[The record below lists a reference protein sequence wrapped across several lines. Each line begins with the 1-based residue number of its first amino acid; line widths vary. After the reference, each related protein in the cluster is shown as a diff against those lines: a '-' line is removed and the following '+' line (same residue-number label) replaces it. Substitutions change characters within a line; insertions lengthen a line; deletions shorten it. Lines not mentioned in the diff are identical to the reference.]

1 MSTVHDALR
10 RLGSPGGWRLGT
22 KFAALFALV
31 TAVVGL
37 LMGTLGYSTA
47 ALLIRSDAQ
56 KEFEATTAQLA
67 SELSRPSLS
76 PGSGG
81 TLNFLH
87 SDSFTYQGLSSSGAV
102 SVPIGEGKEIEVLPV
117 RPADRA
123 VAAEQAPGTVRT
135 REDARNGEEYRIA
148 TVSIGDGRGAIQ
160 IGQRLSPMER
170 MLDVLALQILG
181 VGALVVLCAAG
192 AGWLVSRRVTGRLVR
207 LTETAEQV
215 SSTGRLDL
223 VAPEGGGD
231 DPDEV
236 GRLGR
241 AFNAML
247 ARLAGSEEEK
257 RRLVQNASHE
267 LRTPLT
273 SLRTNVSVLRSFER
287 LSPDAQRRLLD
298 DLQGETRELSG
309 LVDELVQL
317 ATGTREDERPR
328 DVPLAGLAERVA
340 ERTRRRTGREVLVD
354 ADGSVVHGQPTA
366 LERALS
372 NPVENAAKFDAEGTA
387 PIEIS
392 IRGGRVEVRDRG
404 PGIDEAELG
413 HVFERFFRSPAARA
427 LPGSGLGL
435 SMVEEIVRSHGGTV
449 FAANRE
455 GGGAV
460 IGFTLP
466 VLPPG
471 PAEGAGPAEGP
482 ASGGSTQSGGPGG
495 PPAAPPG
502 APPGPQPEPPG

>member
-1 MSTVHDALR
+1 
-10 RLGSPGGWRLGT
+10 
-22 KFAALFALV
+22 
-31 TAVVGL
+31 
-37 LMGTLGYSTA
+37 
-47 ALLIRSDAQ
+47 
-56 KEFEATTAQLA
+56 
-67 SELSRPSLS
+67 
-76 PGSGG
+76 
-81 TLNFLH
+81 
-87 SDSFTYQGLSSSGAV
+87 GLSSSGAV
-102 SVPIGEGKEIEVLPV
+102 SVPSGEGKEIEVLPV

-135 REDARNGEEYRIA
+135 REDARNGEEDRIA

-231 DPDEV
+231 DPDEG
-236 GRLGR
+236 GRPGR
-241 AFNAML
+241 AFNAM
-247 ARLAGSEEEK
+247 
-257 RRLVQNASHE
+257 
-267 LRTPLT
+267 
-273 SLRTNVSVLRSFER
+273 
-287 LSPDAQRRLLD
+287 
-298 DLQGETRELSG
+298 
-309 LVDELVQL
+309 
-317 ATGTREDERPR
+317 
-328 DVPLAGLAERVA
+328 LAGLAERVA

-471 PAEGAGPAEGP
+471 P
-482 ASGGSTQSGGPGG
+482 
-495 PPAAPPG
+495 
-502 APPGPQPEPPG
+502 

>member
-1 MSTVHDALR
+1 MHDALR

-56 KEFEATTAQLA
+56 DEFEATAARLS
-67 SELSRPSLS
+67 SELSSPSLA
-76 PGSGG
+76 PGGSGG

-87 SDSFTYQGLSSSGAV
+87 SDSFTYQGLSPSGAV
-102 SVPIGEGKEIEVLPV
+102 SVPIGADKAIEVLPV
-117 RPADRA
+117 RPSDRA

-135 REDARNGEEYRIA
+135 REDSNNGEKYRIA

-160 IGQRLSPMER
+160 VGQRLSPMER
-170 MLDVLALQILG
+170 MLDVLAVQILG

-207 LTETAEQV
+207 LTVTAEQV

-231 DPDEV
+231 SPDEV

-340 ERTRRRTGREVLVD
+340 ERTRRRTGREVVVD
-354 ADGSVVHGQPTA
+354 ADGSTVHGRPAA

-372 NPVENAAKFDAEGTA
+372 NPVENAAKFDAGGTA

-392 IRGGRVEVRDRG
+392 VRSGRVEVRDRG
-404 PGIDEAELG
+404 PGIGEAELG

-466 VLPPG
+466 VLAEPPAPDGAPG
-471 PAEGAGPAEGP
+471 P
-482 ASGGSTQSGGPGG
+482 PGG
-495 PPAAPPG
+495 PPAGPPG
-502 APPGPQPEPPG
+502 GPGTGPPPPPGGAPGREA